1 MHNIKVL
8 DCTLRDGG
16 YVNNWSFGQENAQKI
31 IFGLQKAKLDFI
43 EIGFIG
49 KKEANSAQTL
59 FNDFEKI
66 NAFLPKNYNK
76 NSLLAMIAY
85 GTFPLEKIPKIE
97 ASSIGGIRVIFKK
110 DKKEEALK
118 YCQKIKEK
126 GYKLFINP
134 TYVDQYDDNEFLNLI
149 KDVSNIEPY
158 AFSIV
163 DSLGVMKENDI
174 LRLYF
179 LIEQNL
185 KKEIALCFHSHNN
198 LQLSFL
204 NAQCLMKNCLNREL
218 IIDSTIFG
226 MGRGAGNLRSEFLAQ
241 YINNNFMGE
250 YDIVPILKIV
260 DEEINPIFKKTPWGY
275 SVPYHL
281 AAVNHCHPNYAK
293 FLSEKKLSTEKI
305 DNLLAS
311 IPKEKKITYD
321 KDFIQQ
327 LFLNNFWCCIIKK
340 QKRSLWIYLKKHIAE
355 FFNSV
360 SK

>member
-1 MHNIKVL
+1 MQNIKVL

-31 IFGLQKAKLDFI
+31 IFGLQKAKIDYI
-43 EIGFIG
+43 ELGFIG
-49 KKEANSAQTL
+49 KKQTNSSQTL
-59 FNDFEKI
+59 FDDFEKI
-66 NAFLPKNYNK
+66 EAFLPKEHEK
-76 NSLLAMIAY
+76 KSLLAMVAFNTLPI
-85 GTFPLEKIPKIE
+85 EKVPNAQNSAIE
-97 ASSIGGIRVIFKK
+97 GIRVIFKK
-110 DKKEEALK
+110 NDKTKALK
-118 YCQKIKEK
+118 YCEKIKEK

-134 TYVDQYDDNEFLNLI
+134 TYVDQYSDSEFLNLI
-149 KDVSNIEPY
+149 KDVSIIGPY

-185 KKEIALCFHSHNN
+185 KNQIALCFHSHNN

-204 NAQCLMKNCLNREL
+204 NAQCLMKNCYDREL
-218 IIDSTIFG
+218 IIDSTVFG
-226 MGRGAGNLRSEFLAQ
+226 MGRGSGNLRTEFLAQ
-241 YINNNFMGE
+241 YINNNFMGK

-293 FLSEKKLSTEKI
+293 FLSEKMLSTEKI
-305 DNLLAS
+305 NALLAS
-311 IPKEKKITYD
+311 IPKTKKITYD
-321 KDFIQQ
+321 KDFIEQM
-327 LFLNNFWCCIIKK
+327 FLNK
-340 QKRSLWIYLKKHIAE
+340 S
-355 FFNSV
+355 
-360 SK
+360 